1 MRLVEEISLPNH
13 LTVEVWDKSRT
24 IAVDT
29 TKVEIFVRMKV
40 ELEPSYFIKPEHFE
54 LVKKIFG
61 LEIFYEYKMERTFV
75 NNCEK
80 DVIFQ
85 ELLELFKKDTLS
97 YLSKPSFPRSFAMSK
112 YWDIEK
118 NHYKYQS
125 SFQTSFNKSS

>member
-29 TKVEIFVRMKV
+29 TKVGIFIRMKV

-54 LVKKIFG
+54 LVKKILG

-75 NNCEK
+75 NNHEK

-85 ELLELFKKDTLS
+85 ELLELFKKDTLP